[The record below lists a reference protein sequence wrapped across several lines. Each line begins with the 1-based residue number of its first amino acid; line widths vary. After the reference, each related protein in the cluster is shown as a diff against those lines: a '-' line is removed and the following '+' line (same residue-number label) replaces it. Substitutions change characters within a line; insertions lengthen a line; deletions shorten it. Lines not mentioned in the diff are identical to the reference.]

1 MTTAEKYVTAAYCA
15 VFAIVLVYVVII
27 ALKLTRLEREVDE
40 LAARTEAKPRS
51 RAGADARWLSCC
63 SGPCSSA
70 TERRPSAISATRAGR
85 VRRGVRRRGASR
97 RLARADRAAGGAGGP
112 RGRLP
117 VATWAGSLNLF
128 VWLVVGAYLIWGCR
142 KPYRLLGLGV
152 MPLAAALLVVARA
165 GGGTGVGTR
174 SHYSNLFLVLHVGL
188 VLAAFAGFT
197 LAAALSGLYLW
208 QERRLKRRV
217 TTILRRPAPSL
228 ATLDRLAART
238 VAFSLPALTLGIAVG
253 IAALSTT
260 ATASTRSSRRRS
272 SPGSS
277 GPRTSCCV

>member
-1 MTTAEKYVTAAYCA
+1 MAELL
-15 VFAIVLVYVVII
+15 FWPVLVCYGEAAVGYFGDVRRPGTAGRAATWGVRVGWLVQT
-27 ALKLTRLEREVDE
+27 ALLAVQ
-40 LAARTEAKPRS
+40 AAREAGFPW
-51 RAGADARWLSCC
+51 G
-63 SGPCSSA
+63 
-70 TERRPSAISATRAGR
+70 
-85 VRRGVRRRGASR
+85 
-97 RLARADRAAGGAGGP
+97 
-112 RGRLP
+112 
-117 VATWAGSLNLF
+117 TWAGSLNLF

-228 ATLDRLAART
+228 ATLDRLAGRT
-238 VAFSLPALTLGIAVG
+238 VVFSLPALTLGIAVG
-253 IAALSTT
+253 TVRLVHSGDRVDALVAATIVTWLVWAAYVVLRTT
-260 ATASTRSSRRRS
+260 RGWTGRRAAYLALAGFTLVILVRLALPATHFA
-272 SPGSS
+272 
-277 GPRTSCCV
+277 